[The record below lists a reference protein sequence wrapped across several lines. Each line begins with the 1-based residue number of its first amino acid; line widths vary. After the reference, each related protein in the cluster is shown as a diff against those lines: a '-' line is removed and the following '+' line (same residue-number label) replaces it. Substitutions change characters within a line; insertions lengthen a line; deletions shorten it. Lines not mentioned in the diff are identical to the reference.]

1 MVLINNGDYDICQ
14 QREDWSVK
22 RLAIITKKHKPDA
35 YDAGR
40 ALEAWFKNRG
50 VEALHLENEPEP
62 HTPPLPS
69 GVEFIVVMGGDGT
82 LLSVAR
88 HYGPIGIPILGV
100 NVGGLGFLT
109 EISLDELYPSMEKVL
124 AGQYEVEERL
134 MLTATLFRQGDVIW
148 REKVLNDAVINKG
161 ALARIAELTT
171 WIDGEYL
178 TTYRADG
185 LIVSTPTGSTAY
197 TLSAGG
203 PIVYPTL
210 RHIILLPICPHT
222 LSNRPLILPESV
234 TVAVTLDEKGQDLYL
249 TLDGQVGQALQS
261 GDRMEIR
268 SAPYHLKLVKSP
280 HRSYFEI
287 LRTKLGWGE
296 PGGRRLEC
304 EGIIGGGGQG
314 SG

>member
-1 MVLINNGDYDICQ
+1 MVQ
-14 QREDWSVK
+14 

-35 YDAGR
+35 WEAGR
-40 ALEAWFKNRG
+40 ALQAWFKGRG
-50 VEALHLENEPEP
+50 LEASHLENEPEP
-62 HTPPLPS
+62 NIPPLPP
-69 GVEFIVVMGGDGT
+69 GVELIVVMGGDGT

-88 HYGPIGIPILGV
+88 HYGQKGIPLLGV

-109 EISLDELYPSMEKVL
+109 EISLNELYPSMEKVL
-124 AGQYEVEERL
+124 AASYEVEERL
-134 MLTATLFRQGDVIW
+134 MLTATLFRDGAPIW
-148 REKVLNDAVINKG
+148 REHILNDAVINKG

-171 WIDGEYL
+171 WIDAEYL

-185 LIVSTPTGSTAY
+185 LIISTPTGSTAY

-210 RHIILLPICPHT
+210 RHIILLPICSHT
-222 LSNRPLILPESV
+222 LSNRPLILPETA

-249 TLDGQVGQALQS
+249 TLDGQVGQALQP
-261 GDRMEIR
+261 GDRMEICC
-268 SAPYHLKLVKSP
+268 APHHLKLVKSP

-296 PGGRRLEC
+296 LGGRRMGG
-304 EGIIGGGGQG
+304 EGEFGGGG
-314 SG
+314 